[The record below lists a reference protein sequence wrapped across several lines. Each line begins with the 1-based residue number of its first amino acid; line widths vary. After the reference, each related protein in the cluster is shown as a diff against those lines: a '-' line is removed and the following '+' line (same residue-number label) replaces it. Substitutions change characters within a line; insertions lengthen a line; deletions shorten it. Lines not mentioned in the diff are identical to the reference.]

1 MNTAVATKPQGG
13 EVVPIN
19 EKPIAV
25 LHGQLEE
32 MGEKFRAALPA
43 HIPVERFKRVVMT
56 AIQNSP
62 DLIKADRYTL
72 WNAAMRAAQDG
83 LLPDA
88 REGAMVIFR
97 NKVKVN
103 ENGREVEKWIDC
115 VQWMPMIAGLRKKVR
130 NSGEIA
136 DWNAQVVY
144 QKDKFAYRLGDDAM
158 ILHEPYMGPDDPGEI
173 VAAYSIAV
181 LKSGE
186 KSREVMTRREIEKV
200 RAVSKSKDGPAW
212 TKWFSEMARK
222 TVARRHSKVLPMSTD
237 LDDLIRRDDELYD
250 FDGARAEDPPPQ
262 RPQMKDF
269 MEAPRPEPERVEEQP
284 AAQQPTSEPEPLP
297 EIGPPEAME
306 RGRADRRA
314 NKALR
319 AVPPEWREPNM
330 QALADA
336 WTEGWKA
343 EDDEINAAAKEG
355 KKAQK

>member
-1 MNTAVATKPQGG
+1 MNTAVATKG
-13 EVVPIN
+13 EVIEAPQ
-19 EKPIAV
+19 KPLAV
-25 LHGQLEE
+25 VQNQLEE

-62 DLIKADRYTL
+62 DLLRADRYTL
-72 WNAAMRAAQDG
+72 WNSAMRAAQDG
-83 LLPDA
+83 LLPDG

-97 NKVKVN
+97 NKVKGIK
-103 ENGREVEKWIDC
+103 NGKEVEEWVDC

-136 DWNAQVVY
+136 DWTAQVVY
-144 QKDKFAYRLGDDAM
+144 QRDKFSYRLGDDAM
-158 ILHEPYMGPDDPGEI
+158 IIHEPYMGNEDPGEI

-212 TKWFSEMARK
+212 TRWFSEMARK

-250 FDGARAEDPPPQ
+250 FDGARHDEPPPQ
-262 RPQMKDF
+262 RPQIKDF
-269 MEAPRPEPERVEEQP
+269 MDAPRPEPERIEEQP
-284 AAQQPTSEPEPLP
+284 AAPQQTGKPEPLP
-297 EIGPPEAME
+297 EFGPPEAME
-306 RGRADRRA
+306 RGREDRRA
-314 NKALR
+314 GKHMR
-319 AVPPEWREPNM
+319 AVPPEWREPNT

-336 WTEGWKA
+336 WVEGWRA
-343 EDDEINAAAKEG
+343 EDEEIAAKQKEG
-355 KKAQK
+355 KPTSK